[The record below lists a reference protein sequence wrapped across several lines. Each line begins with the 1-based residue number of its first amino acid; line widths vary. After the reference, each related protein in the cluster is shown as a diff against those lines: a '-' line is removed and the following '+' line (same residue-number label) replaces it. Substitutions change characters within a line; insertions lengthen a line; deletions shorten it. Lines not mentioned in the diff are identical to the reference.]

1 MIRNFAAALAL
12 LSLAACGGSKS
23 EDASS
28 PASDMAAASEAASV
42 AASGVPAPAA
52 SDSGVAVTIPD
63 IVQGRWGLVPAD
75 CTSTKGDNKGLLTI
89 TPVKL
94 QFYESVGTL
103 TDVKELA
110 PNHIRA
116 TFDFTGEGLEWT
128 REQTLDV
135 AQDGKTMTRR
145 ELGEDAAPGPFQY
158 TRCS

>member
-1 MIRNFAAALAL
+1 M
-12 LSLAACGGSKS
+12 
-23 EDASS
+23 
-28 PASDMAAASEAASV
+28 
-42 AASGVPAPAA
+42 
-52 SDSGVAVTIPD
+52 TIPE
-63 IVQGRWGLVPAD
+63 IIQGRWGLVPAD

-103 TDVKELA
+103 TDVAELA

-116 TFDFTGEGLEWT
+116 TFAFTGEGLEWN